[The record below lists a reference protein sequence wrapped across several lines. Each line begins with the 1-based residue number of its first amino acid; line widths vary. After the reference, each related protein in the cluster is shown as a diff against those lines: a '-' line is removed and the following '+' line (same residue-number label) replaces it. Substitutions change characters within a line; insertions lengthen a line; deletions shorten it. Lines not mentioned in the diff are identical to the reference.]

1 MDFVRNVGNSTMR
14 MMDDEAGAQVLFVI
28 TYYQHIGLS
37 RKIFPRD
44 IKWQRENQIVD
55 FPRQPT
61 ATRTTGEP
69 ACDEEEEGWC
79 ANKVLS

>member
-37 RKIFPRD
+37 REIFPRD
-44 IKWQRENQIVD
+44 VKWQNQIVD

-69 ACDEEEEGWC
+69 ACDEEEERC